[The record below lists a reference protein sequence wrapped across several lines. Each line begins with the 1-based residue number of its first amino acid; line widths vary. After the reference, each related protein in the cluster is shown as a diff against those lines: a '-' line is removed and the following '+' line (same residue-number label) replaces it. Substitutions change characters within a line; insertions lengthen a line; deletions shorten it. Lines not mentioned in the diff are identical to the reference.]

1 MLFIS
6 SFWREFQ
13 SLLCL
18 FISSNITCFPK
29 WLPLIFISLEI
40 DLLVAW
46 TISFLTLGICL
57 FFWKPLQGASY
68 KIIISSESAF
78 THFSTILFVSN
89 PSLWG
94 KINLLPCHRIDWIHF
109 LTCSYFTIYW
119 IGGFGGPLFS
129 DEESQS
135 DCCQF
140 HSQSSNGQFF
150 SFHFWLYGLPWRSP
164 NLPR

>member
-29 WLPLIFISLEI
+29 WLPLIFHFTGN
-40 DLLVAW
+40 W
-46 TISFLTLGICL
+46 TAGGLDNLFSNSRNLS